1 MSSHYLA
8 DPLHE
13 ADDDEQ
19 DSDYDPE
26 LDPEYIEDEDD
37 DNVNEE
43 LEAAESLV
51 TQLDPSLF
59 CMLPPTSSFP
69 QYSPRCSF

>member
-26 LDPEYIEDEDD
+26 LDPEYVEDD
-37 DNVNEE
+37 DNDNEE

-51 TQLDPSLF
+51 NQLDPSLF
-59 CMLPPTSSFP
+59 CMLPPTSSLP